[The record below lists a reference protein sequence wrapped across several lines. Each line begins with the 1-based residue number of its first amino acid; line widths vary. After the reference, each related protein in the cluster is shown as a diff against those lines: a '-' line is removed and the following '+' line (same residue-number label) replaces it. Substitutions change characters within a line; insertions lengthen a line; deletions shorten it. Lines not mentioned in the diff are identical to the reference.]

1 MERLPKHVQ
10 RVRKRLADGSYK
22 EYLYDRHTRAAIDP
36 QTMQPYELPEVEP
49 ECYTFAMACEEFRK
63 SPEYRNAAANSRR
76 VYDRCMNLLAD
87 PENKSD
93 YRNYPI
99 GGIRRRHVLTIRD
112 SNAHR
117 PGVANQLVS
126 FVSRLLSFAVD
137 REWIEHNVAFRVERL
152 KAGEW
157 ERWSDESLEKALK
170 AFPER
175 LRRAI
180 ILALYTGQRLGDC
193 LSMRWSAFDGAGI
206 QVLQAKTKEPVYI
219 PCHGVLR
226 QELIEWKK
234 DAKGLTI
241 LQTVQGRP
249 WTANGFQV
257 EWRKAKVKHG
267 VPFQFHG
274 LRKTAAAKL
283 AEAGCSDREIM
294 AITGHRSTKE
304 VSRYTRQADQRVR
317 AEAAIRKLETV
328 RVNRPKTSP

>member
-1 MERLPKHVQ
+1 MEKLPKHVQ
-10 RVRKRLADGSYK
+10 RVRKRLGDSSYRD
-22 EYLYDRHTRAAIDP
+22 YFYDRRTRAALDP
-36 QTMQPYELPEVEP
+36 DTLEPISSPEAEVEP
-49 ECYTFAMACEEFRK
+49 EQQTVGMVCEAFRK
-63 SPEYRNAAANSRR
+63 SPKYRGAAPNSRR
-76 VYDRCMNLLAD
+76 IYDRCMDIIADKRNL
-87 PENKSD
+87 
-93 YRNYPI
+93 PI
-99 GGIRRRHVLTIRD
+99 AGLRRRHVLAFRD
-112 SNAHR
+112 ENAHR
-117 PGVANQLVS
+117 PGIANQLVS
-126 FVSRLLSFAVD
+126 FLSGLLSFAVD
-137 REWIEHNVAFRVERL
+137 REWVDYNVALRVERL
-152 KAGEW
+152 KSGEW
-157 ERWSDESLEKALK
+157 ERWTDEALEKALK
-170 AFPER
+170 SFPTR

-206 QVLQAKTKEPVYI
+206 HVLQAKTKEPVYI
-219 PCHGVLR
+219 PCHAVLQ
-226 QELIEWKK
+226 QELAEWKK

-267 VPFQFHG
+267 IPFQFHG

-328 RVNRPKTSP
+328 RVNRPKTSS